1 MADYFLIIIITI
13 AVLGILLTTML
24 FTRILSINSA
34 SKLRQFRAK
43 DEGLADLL
51 NYAAVVEDGIILNK
65 NGSLMA
71 AFVYA
76 GPDSASSTAAEKE
89 DISFRINQA
98 LKGLGNG
105 WMVHIDAVRH
115 PSPRYPAAN
124 RSYFKSDIAK
134 AIDEERRQYF
144 EAQGT
149 LYEGKFIVVFTYFPP
164 ILAEKKFT
172 ELMFDDDAAAP
183 DRSKQQKMIIKKF
196 EDDISGI
203 ENNISISMKM
213 TRLRAE
219 QKIQED
225 DSIITTDHFLAWLH
239 FCVTGK
245 HHEINLPENP
255 MYIDSIIGG
264 QELYTGVVPLIGDNY
279 IQIVAIDGFP
289 SQSYP
294 GILARL
300 SELPIE
306 YRWSTRFIF
315 MDQHEA
321 VAHYEKFRKKW
332 KQKVRGFFDQVFNT
346 GSTNIDLD
354 AASMVDDASKAISET
369 NSGQVGQGYYTSLI
383 VLMHNDRPQLE
394 AIARFVEKEINRLGF
409 NARIESVNTMEA
421 YLGSLPG
428 NGVQNIRRP
437 LMNTMNLA
445 DLMPTS
451 SIWVGSEE
459 NPCPFYPPE
468 SPAMMHV
475 VTHGSSP
482 FRLNLHVGDV
492 GHTLIIGPTG
502 AGKSTLLATMI
513 AQNLRYPKMKIFSFD
528 KGCSLEALTYAVG
541 GDHYSIGETDSESG
555 KNLAFAPLQL
565 IKNRSDRAWAVE
577 WIESLMSLNG
587 VEISPLQR
595 NEITA
600 AIDNNA
606 ANGSYSLSDLSNTL
620 QDNNMREV
628 LKFYTIDGP
637 MGYLLDAT
645 EDGLS
650 LSNFSCFEI
659 EELMNLDNKY
669 SLPILMYLFRRIE
682 KALDG
687 SPAIVTLDE
696 AWIML
701 GHPVFKAKIREWLKV
716 FRKKN
721 CSVVLATQSLSD
733 ASNSGILDVLNESC
747 LTKIYLPNVTAREE
761 DTTVIYK
768 RLGLNTRQIEIIATA
783 IPKRQYYYVSP
794 YGRRL
799 FELAL
804 GKFTLAFVAVSD
816 PESLNYIRGLRDD
829 FGGEWINHY
838 LRDKNISMN
847 NLIKNN

>member
-1 MADYFLIIIITI
+1 MFDYFIIIII
-13 AVLGILLTTML
+13 AIAALGILLSTML
-24 FTRILSINSA
+24 FTRILSINNA
-34 SKLRQFRAK
+34 SRLRQFRAK

-71 AFVYA
+71 AFVYS

-98 LKGLGNG
+98 LKNLGNG

-115 PSPRYPAAN
+115 PSPRYPAADK
-124 RSYFKSDIAK
+124 SFFTSDIAA
-134 AIDEERRQYF
+134 AIDEERRKYF

-149 LYEGKFIVVFTYFPP
+149 LYEGHFIVVFTYFPP

-183 DRSKQQKMIIKKF
+183 DRSKQQRMIIKKF
-196 EDDISGI
+196 DDDISGI

-219 QKIQED
+219 KQIQED
-225 DSIITTDHFLAWLH
+225 NSYKTIDHFLAWLH

-245 HHEINLPENP
+245 HHEIILPDNP

-264 QELYTGVVPLIGDNY
+264 QELYTGVVPLIGENY

-306 YRWSTRFIF
+306 YRWSTRYIF
-315 MDQHEA
+315 LDPHEA
-321 VAHYEKFRKKW
+321 VSHYEKFRKKW

-354 AASMVDDASKAISET
+354 AAAMVDDASKAISET

-394 AIARFVEKEINRLGF
+394 SIARYVEKEINRLGF

-428 NGVQNIRRP
+428 HGVQNIRRP

-451 SIWVGSEE
+451 SIWVGSET

-502 AGKSTLLATMI
+502 AGKSTLLAIMI
-513 AQNLRYPKMKIFSFD
+513 AQNLRYPKMKIYSFD

-541 GDHYSIGETDSESG
+541 GDHYSIGETDSDNG
-555 KNLAFAPLQL
+555 KNLSFAPLQL

-577 WIESLMSLNG
+577 WVESLMSLNRI
-587 VEISPLQR
+587 EITPAQR

-606 ANGSYSLSDLSNTL
+606 STESYSLSDLSNTL
-620 QDNNMREV
+620 QDEQMREV
-628 LKFYTIDGP
+628 LKIYTIDGP
-637 MGYLLDAT
+637 MGYLLDST
-645 EDGLS
+645 QDGLS

-659 EELMNLDNKY
+659 EELMNLDDKY

-682 KALDG
+682 KSLDG

-761 DTTVIYK
+761 DTSAIYK

-804 GKFTLAFVAVSD
+804 GQFSLAFVAVSD
-816 PESLNYIRGLRDD
+816 PESLTYIRGLRED
-829 FGGEWINHY
+829 FGDEWIEHY
-838 LRDKNISMN
+838 LRDKNISMK
-847 NLIKNN
+847 NLIKY

>member
-1 MADYFLIIIITI
+1 MSDYFLIIIISI
-13 AVLGILLTTML
+13 AVLGILLCTML

-34 SKLRQFRAK
+34 SRLRQFRAK

-115 PSPRYPAAN
+115 PSPRYPTADRNFFPSKIAA
-124 RSYFKSDIAK
+124 

-149 LYEGKFIVVFTYFPP
+149 LYEGQFIVVFTYFPP

-183 DRSKQQKMIIKKF
+183 DRSKQQRMIIKKF
-196 EDDISGI
+196 DDDISGI

-219 QKIQED
+219 QQVQED
-225 DSIITTDHFLAWLH
+225 NSYKTIDHFLAWLH

-245 HHEINLPENP
+245 HHEIILPDNP

-264 QELYTGVVPLIGDNY
+264 QELYTGVVPLIGENY

-315 MDQHEA
+315 MDAHEA
-321 VAHYEKFRKKW
+321 VSHYEKFRKKW

-354 AASMVDDASKAISET
+354 AAAMVDDASKAISET

-394 AIARFVEKEINRLGF
+394 SIARYVEKEINRLGF

-428 NGVQNIRRP
+428 HGVQNIRRP

-451 SIWVGSEE
+451 SIWVGSET

-468 SPAMMHV
+468 SPAMMQV

-502 AGKSTLLATMI
+502 AGKSTLLAVMI
-513 AQNLRYPKMKIFSFD
+513 AQNLRYPKMKVFSFD
-528 KGCSLEALTYAVG
+528 KGCSLEALTYALG
-541 GDHYSIGETDSESG
+541 GDHYSIGETDSNND
-555 KNLAFAPLQL
+555 KNLSFAPLQL

-577 WIESLMSLNG
+577 WVESLMSLNG
-587 VEISPLQR
+587 IQISPAQR

-606 ANGSYSLSDLSNTL
+606 STQSYSLSDLSNTL
-620 QDNNMREV
+620 QDEQMREV

-659 EELMNLDNKY
+659 EELMNLDRKY
-669 SLPILMYLFRRIE
+669 CLPILMYLFRRIE

-701 GHPVFKAKIREWLKV
+701 GDDVFKAKIREWLKV

-733 ASNSGILDVLNESC
+733 ASNSGILDVINESC

-761 DTTVIYK
+761 DTSAIYK

-804 GKFTLAFVAVSD
+804 GQFTLAFVAVSD
-816 PESLNYIRGLRDD
+816 PESLTYIRGLRED
-829 FGGEWINHY
+829 FGDKWIEHY
-838 LRDKNISMN
+838 LRDKNISTK
-847 NLIKNN
+847 NLIKY